1 MSLNAWITV
10 AAVTLVAALAP
21 ARAGAQ
27 EPPPARPCE
36 ADSVYRQFDFW
47 VGEWDVFT
55 PQDRKAGINRIE
67 KLLGGCLLLENWTGA
82 SGSEGKSINYYDP
95 IRKRWVQTWVD
106 GQGGIIS
113 VEGAFEAGAMR
124 FEGQHFYPDG
134 RREPF
139 RMTFTPQQDGSVRQF
154 IEQSRDGG
162 DSWYVWFDGRY
173 VRREQTEP
181 SGSHGRESS

>member
-1 MSLNAWITV
+1 MAV
-10 AAVTLVAALAP
+10 ALVAALAP
-21 ARAGAQ
+21 ARTGAQ
-27 EPPPARPCE
+27 EPPPASPCG

-55 PQDRKAGINRIE
+55 PQGQKAGINRIE

-82 SGSEGKSINYYDP
+82 SGSEGKSINYYDH

-139 RMTFTPQQDGSVRQF
+139 CMTFTPQQDGSVRQF

-173 VRREQTEP
+173 VRRERTEP
-181 SGSHGRESS
+181 SGSHGREFS

>member
-1 MSLNAWITV
+1 MSLNAPIIV
-10 AAVTLVAALAP
+10 AAVTLLVALAP
-21 ARAGAQ
+21 ARTGAQ
-27 EPPPARPCE
+27 EAPPAAPCE
-36 ADSVYRQFDFW
+36 TDSVYRLFDFW

-55 PQDRKAGINRIE
+55 AQDQKAGTNRIE
-67 KLLGGCLLLENWTGA
+67 KLLGGCLLLEHWTGA
-82 SGSEGKSINYYDP
+82 SGSEGRSINYYDP
-95 IRKRWVQTWVD
+95 IRKLWVQKWVD
-106 GQGGIIS
+106 AQGGIIS

-124 FEGQHFYPDG
+124 FEGEHFYPDG
-134 RREPF
+134 RREVF

>member
-1 MSLNAWITV
+1 MSLNARIML
-10 AAVTLVAALAP
+10 AAVASVAALQP
-21 ARAGAQ
+21 AAAKGQ
-27 EPPPARPCE
+27 EQPGPPPCE

-55 PQDRKAGINRIE
+55 PEGQQAGTNRIE
-67 KLLGGCLLLENWTGA
+67 KLLRGCLLLEQWKGA
-82 SGSEGKSINYYDP
+82 SGGEGKSINYFDP

-124 FEGQHFYPDG
+124 FEGEHFYPDG
-134 RREPF
+134 RRELF
-139 RMTFTPQQDGSVRQF
+139 RMTFTPQEDGSVRQF

-173 VRREQTEP
+173 VRRD
-181 SGSHGRESS
+181 